1 MPERT
6 SCIHSL
12 EFVNN
17 FSTAKIGRY
26 NYLMSR
32 FFNLKLEQFEA
43 LKLKEPWLDLEKA
56 LADAHI
62 RYHEID

>member
-1 MPERT
+1 MAP
-6 SCIHSL
+6 
-12 EFVNN
+12 N

-62 RYHEID
+62 RYHGID